1 MSYKRHLAW
10 MSVSQA
16 CFFGAQFVGSV
27 IVAHLL
33 TPYDLGVYAIALAIT
48 GVLGVLQA
56 FGLNG
61 FIVRE
66 AELGAEITRSV
77 FTINLL
83 LSLAL
88 AGLIAGLSPVGGRVL
103 HEDGVRRVML
113 GLALLPLLG
122 ALEFLPA
129 SQVERAANFK
139 AIALIGAGR
148 IVTSQVV
155 TVGFAF
161 EGFSFMS
168 LAFGQIAGSTF
179 SLIAYSVVGRRH
191 VSFRM
196 GLSDWRRVL
205 RFGLDMLAISGVNA
219 IATRLSE
226 ALLGRLIGLSALGLY
241 SRASNLN
248 NLLWDNIHLVIGR
261 VVFVDLAAQKRSG
274 ASLRAT
280 YLTLVEVLTA
290 LLWPAFAGLAIVSGP
305 FIRLVYGPKW
315 VAAAHPLAMLA
326 IAAIL
331 LVAISMTWELFVVSG
346 ETAKQARLEIV
357 RASAGLVMFA
367 AGCLFGLT
375 AAAAGRVGDAAF
387 SIWLYR
393 PDLDRMTETHT
404 RDFAAIYARSAALT
418 LLTVAPAGVVMLL
431 HGGSERTPLTL
442 LGPAIVL
449 GGGLWALALHQM
461 RHPLAVEALRL
472 AGRRLSWLRPRR

>member
-10 MSVSQA
+10 MGLSQA
-16 CFFGAQFVGSV
+16 CFFGVQFAGSV
-27 IVAHLL
+27 IVARLL
-33 TPYDLGVYAIALAIT
+33 TPYDMGVYAIAMAIV
-48 GVLGVLQA
+48 GVLSLLQA

-66 AELGAEITRSV
+66 PELDLHVRRSV

-83 LSLAL
+83 LSIAL
-88 AGLIAGLSPVGGRVL
+88 AALIAGFSPLGGRLL

-113 GLALLPLLG
+113 LLAVLPLLG

-129 SQVERAANFK
+129 TQMERAADFK
-139 AIALIGAGR
+139 AIALINTGR
-148 IVTSQVV
+148 NVTSQVV
-155 TVGFAF
+155 MVWLAF
-161 EGFSFMS
+161 TGFSFMS
-168 LAFGQIAGSTF
+168 LAYGQIAGALF
-179 SLIAYSVVGRRH
+179 SVIAYTLAGRRH
-191 VSFRM
+191 VSFQM
-196 GLSDWRRVL
+196 GLRDWRRVFS
-205 RFGLDMLAISGVNA
+205 FGLNMLAISGVNA
-219 IATRLSE
+219 IAGRLSE
-226 ALLGRLIGLSALGLY
+226 ALLGRLIGLNALGLY

-248 NLLWDNIHLVIGR
+248 NLVWDNIHLVIGR

-305 FIRLVYGPKW
+305 FIRLVYGQRW
-315 VAAAHPLAMLA
+315 VAAAHPLAMLS

-357 RASAGLVMFA
+357 RAGAGLIMFA
-367 AGCLFGLT
+367 TGCLFNLT
-375 AAAAGRVGDAAF
+375 AAAAGRIGEAVF

-393 PDLDRMTETHT
+393 PHLDRMTQTHT
-404 RDFAAIYARSAALT
+404 RDFVAPYVRSAALT
-418 LLTVAPAGVVMLL
+418 VLTVAPAAIVMGL
-431 HGGSERTPLTL
+431 HGGSEYTPLPL
-442 LGPAIVL
+442 LGPAIGL
-449 GGGLWALALHQM
+449 GGVMWMLTLYRM
-461 RHPLAVEALRL
+461 RHPLAVEVLKLAAKRVSWIKPLR
-472 AGRRLSWLRPRR
+472 

>member
-10 MSVSQA
+10 MGLSQA
-16 CFFGAQFVGSV
+16 CFFGVQFAGSV
-27 IVAHLL
+27 IVARLL
-33 TPYDLGVYAIALAIT
+33 TPYDMGVYAIAMAIT

-66 AELGAEITRSV
+66 PELGAHVTRSV

-83 LSLAL
+83 LSVVL
-88 AGLIAGLSPVGGRVL
+88 AGLIAGLSPLGGQLL
-103 HEDGVRRVML
+103 HEGGVRRVML
-113 GLALLPLLG
+113 VLAALPVLG
-122 ALEFLPA
+122 AMEFLPA
-129 SQVERAANFK
+129 TQIERSADFK
-139 AIALIGAGR
+139 AIALVNTGR
-148 IVTSQVV
+148 TVTTQLV
-155 TVGFAF
+155 TVGLAFA
-161 EGFSFMS
+161 GFRFMS
-168 LAFGQIAGSTF
+168 LAFGQVAGAIF
-179 SLIAYSVVGRRH
+179 SVLAYTLIGRRH
-191 VSFRM
+191 VSFRI
-196 GLSDWRRVL
+196 GFREWRRIL
-205 RFGLDMLAISGVNA
+205 DFGLNMLAISGVNA
-219 IATRLSE
+219 VAARLSE

-248 NLLWDNIHLVIGR
+248 NLLWDNIHMVIGR

-305 FIRLVYGPKW
+305 FILLVYGQRW
-315 VAAAHPLAMLA
+315 VAAAHPLAMLS

-346 ETAKQARLEIV
+346 ETAKQARLEVV
-357 RASAGLVMFA
+357 RAGAGLILFTT
-367 AGCLFGLT
+367 GCLFGLT
-375 AAAAGRVGDAAF
+375 AAAAGRIGEAGF

-393 PDLDRMTETHT
+393 PHLDRMTQTKSA
-404 RDFAAIYARSAALT
+404 DFVGIYARSAILT
-418 LLTVAPAGVVMLL
+418 LLTVAPAGIVMAL

-442 LGPAIVL
+442 LAPSIGL
-449 GGGLWALALHQM
+449 GGLMWMAALYRM
-461 RHPLAVEALRL
+461 RHPLAIEALRL
-472 AGRRLSWLRPRR
+472 ASQRLSWIKPLR

>member
-10 MSVSQA
+10 MGLSQA
-16 CFFGAQFVGSV
+16 CFFGLQFVGSV
-27 IVAHLL
+27 IVARLL
-33 TPYDLGVYAIALAIT
+33 TPYDMGVYAIAMAIT
-48 GVLGVLQA
+48 GILSILQA

-66 AELGAEITRSV
+66 PELGLHITRSV

-88 AGLIAGLSPVGGRVL
+88 SALIAGLSPLGGRLL

-113 GLALLPLLG
+113 LLAALPLLG

-129 SQVERAANFK
+129 TQMERAANFK
-139 AIALIGAGR
+139 AIALINTGR
-148 IVTSQVV
+148 TVISQLV

-179 SLIAYSVVGRRH
+179 SVLAYTIVGRRH
-191 VSFRM
+191 VSFRI
-196 GLSDWRRVL
+196 GLSEWRRVFS
-205 RFGLDMLAISGVNA
+205 FGLNMMAISGVNA
-219 IATRLSE
+219 IAARVSE

-248 NLLWDNIHLVIGR
+248 NLVWDNIHMVIGR

-274 ASLRAT
+274 ASLRTT

-305 FIRLVYGPKW
+305 FIRLVYGERW
-315 VAAAHPLAMLA
+315 VAAAHPLAMLS

-357 RASAGLVMFA
+357 RMGAGLIMFA
-367 AGCLFGLT
+367 AGCLFNLT
-375 AAAAGRVGDAAF
+375 AAAAGRIGEAAF

-393 PDLDRMTETHT
+393 PHLDRMTETHT
-404 RDFAAIYARSAALT
+404 ADFVGIYTRSAALT
-418 LLTVAPAGVVMLL
+418 LLTVAPAAIVMGL

-442 LGPAIVL
+442 LGPAIAL
-449 GGGLWALALHQM
+449 GALLWTAALYRM
-461 RHPLAVEALRL
+461 RHPLAVEVLRL
-472 AGRRLSWLRPRR
+472 ASHKLPWIRPLR